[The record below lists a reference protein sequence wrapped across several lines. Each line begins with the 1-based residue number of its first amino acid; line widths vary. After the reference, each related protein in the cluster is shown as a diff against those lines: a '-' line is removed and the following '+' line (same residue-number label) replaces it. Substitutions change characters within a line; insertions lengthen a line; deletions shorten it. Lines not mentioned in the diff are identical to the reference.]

1 MEGRGHVAR
10 HRSGQFEFSQ
20 YGSRSREPSPHIVRD
35 RLTRYA
41 SPSRCYRRDGDD
53 IIPRIPQPYRT
64 SFSAV
69 TSPRR
74 IQMAPL
80 KGKSRSTL
88 SDDSY
93 TSPSRSSAMPQQT
106 RSCDMLSEPRRRSP
120 TPERSQAA
128 MVTSSDEWGNRRRHI
143 LGGSKS
149 SSDLLTP
156 EHGTC
161 HKSRS
166 CDNQVMCRHL
176 SVDKPDAGVVAV
188 ETKRRAT
195 VIQKEYVHAK
205 NVVIDGQSHPVHDG
219 KVCDGHTENGKKKR
233 SRSRLRNLAERT
245 RESWKALSSGSTGDT
260 QKPARKAAGRQS
272 SPQKAPPS
280 QADDKTQTISSSI
293 TRMLRRISHMSPKSL
308 RKAGSSRSDSCHHG
322 NGSEGSTTN
331 SSNSSLHVPDAIDA
345 TAHDASPGGATQKT
359 KSRRPSP
366 IRQLLMRRF
375 SGGKSSSEKNNA
387 GGKEKVP
394 TMQEPSEQSS
404 MPLQSARML
413 KTFEDSSGATCE
425 KTVYQ
430 AFKEKQ
436 SNQRHAAPD
445 TKPQAVR
452 ATCSPEMIHHKVAP
466 PSPHTS
472 PARHPV
478 TLTVTDGSEE
488 ATRRQHQPPSTL
500 CVRDVTKM
508 AKGVFLLS
516 SMSVESIGQCSLD
529 VHSIGESTVGCSL
542 QSNH

>member
-1 MEGRGHVAR
+1 MPR
-10 HRSGQFEFSQ
+10 HQSGQFEFSQ

-74 IQMAPL
+74 VQMAPL

-120 TPERSQAA
+120 TPERSRAA
-128 MVTSSDEWGNRRRHI
+128 VATSSDEWRNKRRHI

-156 EHGTC
+156 ECGTC

-205 NVVIDGQSHPVHDG
+205 NVVLDGRSHPVHDG

-245 RESWKALSSGSTGDT
+245 RESWKALSSGSTVDT
-260 QKPARKAAGRQS
+260 QKPPRKDTGSQS
-272 SPQKAPPS
+272 SPQKAPPT
-280 QADDKTQTISSSI
+280 QGDDKTQTISSSI

-308 RKAGSSRSDSCHHG
+308 RKAGSRRSESCGRHG
-322 NGSEGSTTN
+322 NASEGSTTN
-331 SSNSSLHVPDAIDA
+331 SSNSSLHVPDATDA
-345 TAHDASPGGATQKT
+345 TAHDAAPGGATQKN

-375 SGGKSSSEKNNA
+375 SGGKSSEKNST

-394 TMQEPSEQSS
+394 TMQQPSEQSP
-404 MPLQSARML
+404 MPLQSARIL
-413 KTFEDSSGATCE
+413 KTFEDSSGATSE

-436 SNQRHAAPD
+436 SNQRHAASD

-452 ATCSPEMIHHKVAP
+452 ATCSPEIIHHKAAP
-466 PSPHTS
+466 PSLCTS
-472 PARHPV
+472 PAAKQPF
-478 TLTVTDGSEE
+478 TLTVTGGSEE
-488 ATRRQHQPPSTL
+488 VTRRQHQPPSTL

-529 VHSIGESTVGCSL
+529 VHSIGESTIGYSFP
-542 QSNH
+542 SNH